1 MKIILVWSHQKN
13 TFIRA
18 NGIWY
23 SIFYR
28 EKYTKSQP
36 LSPTFLSRTKLFG
49 HVSGTSDVAHRVWLV
64 NTLTLLAP
72 IGSPIICTWVPSKIC
87 EQWERN
93 LTTYFSR
100 CSWGRNVWQTPKNV
114 CWEARDLVVT
124 YGRWSLM
131 RINPQVVSNE
141 KRSTVWKQILLIF
154 GHDRKF
160 LVYSEWCTVVHTANI
175 EITSCV

>member
-1 MKIILVWSHQKN
+1 MASPKEHLYQSKWHLIQHNFTERNIQKVNPYLLHFCPEQNSLVMYQALPR
-13 TFIRA
+13 F
-18 NGIWY
+18 
-23 SIFYR
+23 
-28 EKYTKSQP
+28 
-36 LSPTFLSRTKLFG
+36 
-49 HVSGTSDVAHRVWLV
+49 AHRVWLV

-114 CWEARDLVVT
+114 CWEAKDLVVT
-124 YGRWSLM
+124 YGRWSLT

-141 KRSTVWKQILLIF
+141 KRSTVWKRILLIF
-154 GHDRKF
+154 GYDRKF
-160 LVYSEWCTVVHTANI
+160 FIYSEWCSVVHTANI